1 MALHT
6 QEGASAVEYALLI
19 AGIAT
24 IIVASIFLFGGS
36 VAAMFND
43 SNSCLNAGAASL
55 C

>member
-1 MALHT
+1 M
-6 QEGASAVEYALLI
+6 EYALLI

-24 IIVASIFLFGGS
+24 IILASVFILGGS
-36 VAAMFND
+36 VATMFSD